1 MSPVERTERTWV
13 DAGMRYRVVAEPRAR
28 YPPRLLRRTR
38 SPAEPLDPDAILA
51 RLDPDRARMAERVLR
66 EGARGWRRWSTLRRH
81 AGTDLSPIVAE
92 TELLDPLCRSAGL
105 VVEDVRRNGSWTPSR
120 FRADDDVRAWLGIVT
135 PEELRRELSV
145 ELADTELLAA
155 LDHGPPPGM
164 SWGSFAFT
172 LRAAQRLTD
181 LAAHG
186 VRPGARELA
195 GTIDHTKAWTPRR
208 RALVEELL
216 GRSFTDL
223 LAPIDRQLAIRGP
236 VRHAEGGLWASALDG
251 VDLTVEPSCHTMVLV
266 ENAETFRHLL
276 PLADEGWIVLLV
288 PGGPPP
294 AECELI
300 SRLAALAPGLEIHTA
315 FDLDPA
321 GLRIASVVST
331 RTGLQLQPT
340 GMTPQLLEGA
350 EASLPLTN
358 WDRAE
363 LERSKGRCGRFE
375 ELRAAIERL
384 GRKVEQETI
393 QRDLISQLRGA
404 TARS

>member
-1 MSPVERTERTWV
+1 MSPVERNERTWI
-13 DAGMRYRVVAEPRAR
+13 DGGIRYREVSEPRVR

-38 SPAEPLDPDAILA
+38 RPGEPLDPDAILA
-51 RLDPDRARMAERVLR
+51 RLDPDRGRMAERVLR

-81 AGTDLSPIVAE
+81 AGGDLSPIVVE
-92 TELLDPLCRSAGL
+92 TELLDALCRSAGL
-105 VVEDVRRNGSWTPSR
+105 LVEDIRRNGAWTPSR
-120 FRADDDVRAWLGIVT
+120 FRADNDVRAWLGIVT
-135 PEELRRELSV
+135 PAELRRELET
-145 ELADTELLAA
+145 ELTDTELTAA
-155 LDHGPPPGM
+155 LADGPPPGM

-195 GTIDHTKAWTPRR
+195 GAIDHTKAWTPRR
-208 RALVEELL
+208 RALVEELS
-216 GRSFTDL
+216 GRPFADL
-223 LAPIDRQLAIRGP
+223 VAPVDRQLAIRGP
-236 VRHAEGGLWASALDG
+236 VRHAEGGLWASALDS
-251 VDLTVEPSCHTMVLV
+251 VDLAIEPSCRAMVLV
-266 ENAETFRHLL
+266 ENAEAFRHVL

-300 SRLAALAPGLEIHTA
+300 SRLAALAPGLEVHAA

-321 GLRIASVVST
+321 GLRIASVVSE
-331 RTGLQLQPT
+331 RTGLPLRST
-340 GMTPQLLEGA
+340 GMTVQLFEDAG
-350 EASLPLTN
+350 ASLPLTE

-363 LERSKGRCGRFE
+363 LERSKGRCGPFE

-393 QRDLISQLRGA
+393 QRDLVSQLRRVPA
-404 TARS
+404 